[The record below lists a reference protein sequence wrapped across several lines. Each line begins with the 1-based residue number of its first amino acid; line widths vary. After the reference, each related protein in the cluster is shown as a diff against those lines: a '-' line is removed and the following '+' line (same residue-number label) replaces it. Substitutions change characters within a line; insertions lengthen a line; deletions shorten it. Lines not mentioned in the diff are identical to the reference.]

1 MKNFDA
7 ITDNMRSHRMLLP
20 EQKIMIGVPDAEE
33 VLRTGLGYFLSQEG
47 RELKWLPEYVH
58 IADWLSDNKG
68 RGLFLFGNCGRGKS
82 LLCRYVLPAILL
94 GYCQRVVSVFDT
106 NEMNNRI
113 DYVLSRHIISL
124 DDIGTEEVSNVYGNR
139 RQAFAEIIDAAEKYN
154 KLLIVSTNL
163 TVGEIRKRYGDRVLD
178 RIKST
183 TQRVLFEGES
193 LRE

>member
-94 GYCQRVVSVFDT
+94 GYCQKVVSVFDT